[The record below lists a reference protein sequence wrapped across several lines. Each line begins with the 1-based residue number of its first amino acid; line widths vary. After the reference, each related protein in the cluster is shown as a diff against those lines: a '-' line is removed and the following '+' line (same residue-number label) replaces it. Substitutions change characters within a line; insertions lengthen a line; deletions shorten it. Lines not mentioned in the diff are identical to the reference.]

1 MQSVKLALCF
11 AFHLSFFVN
20 ILVRNVMQ
28 MSMWCF
34 TALRHQRVS
43 VIDIVPLCDKTTEYF
58 LNVQPCSFITSSQHS
73 LLHLKGNKT
82 KKATWCEK
90 VLVVQKSTA
99 SYTTSP
105 ACTTASTSPPTST
118 LMIPFFFYRPR
129 EQSCAQG
136 TVLLISKQKR
146 SKYYIQ
152 DQLSY
157 NSCDNRISF
166 QSVPTCVVFF
176 FKDLLA

>member
-58 LNVQPCSFITSSQHS
+58 
-73 LLHLKGNKT
+73 
-82 KKATWCEK
+82 
-90 VLVVQKSTA
+90 
-99 SYTTSP
+99 
-105 ACTTASTSPPTST
+105 
-118 LMIPFFFYRPR
+118 
-129 EQSCAQG
+129 
-136 TVLLISKQKR
+136 
-146 SKYYIQ
+146 
-152 DQLSY
+152 
-157 NSCDNRISF
+157 
-166 QSVPTCVVFF
+166 
-176 FKDLLA
+176 

>member
-58 LNVQPCSFITSSQHS
+58 LNVQPCSFIAQFVTSEGKQ
-73 LLHLKGNKT
+73 
-82 KKATWCEK
+82 EK
-90 VLVVQKSTA
+90 ESDVV
-99 SYTTSP
+99 
-105 ACTTASTSPPTST
+105 
-118 LMIPFFFYRPR
+118 
-129 EQSCAQG
+129 
-136 TVLLISKQKR
+136 
-146 SKYYIQ
+146 
-152 DQLSY
+152 
-157 NSCDNRISF
+157 
-166 QSVPTCVVFF
+166 
-176 FKDLLA
+176 